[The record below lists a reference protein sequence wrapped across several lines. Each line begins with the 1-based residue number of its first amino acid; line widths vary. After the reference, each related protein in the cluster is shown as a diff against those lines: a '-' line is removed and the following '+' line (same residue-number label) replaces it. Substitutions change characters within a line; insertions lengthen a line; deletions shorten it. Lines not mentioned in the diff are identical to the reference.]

1 MDFRDRLLREDI
13 MSVWFFRCI
22 WLFDERKGWCFD
34 DCDFDEYWYF
44 LINLRDRLFREDIMS
59 VRFDKWRFDGKDDL
73 KLLCKINE
81 VKLIL

>member
-13 MSVWFFRCI
+13 MSVWFIRCI

-44 LINLRDRLFREDIMS
+44 LINLRNRLFKEDIMS
-59 VRFDKWRFDGKDDL
+59 VRFDK
-73 KLLCKINE
+73 
-81 VKLIL
+81 